1 MGRPRKPTHLALLAG
16 DDKKNPDRVNRS
28 EPMPDDLPVV
38 PPVTMSAEVRAI
50 WDRLAPDRIR
60 KRVLTA
66 WDVDA
71 FALFCQALHIA
82 HGNGRAAEGS
92 YELLPGAPS
101 PLTEFK
107 NSVAI
112 VAQLG
117 SRFGWTPSDRAK
129 LVMEGQDDKSDD
141 SDLLTG

>member
-28 EPMPDDLPVV
+28 EPVPDALPVE
-38 PPVTMSAEVRAI
+38 PPYPLTIKVQEV
-50 WDRLAPDRIR
+50 WDRLAPDRIA
-60 KRVLTA
+60 KGVLTA

-71 FALFCQALHIA
+71 FAAFCEAIVLTQRFARGA
-82 HGNGRAAEGS
+82 SRRGE
-92 YELLPGAPS
+92 PGASS

-107 NSVAI
+107 TAVTI

-117 SRFGWTPSDRAK
+117 SRFGWTPSDRAR
-129 LVMEGQDDKSDD
+129 LVIGGQDERSEDD
-141 SDLLTG
+141 DLLTG